1 MLKKFLHKFR
11 FFLVGNLREEK
22 LSRFFSELIID
33 FRPGEHVSILD
44 YGSGFH
50 PNVIVY
56 TSEILNDNQIKAEI
70 NCTDFYSP
78 EDLIKLNNLY
88 ENINFY
94 HLDNFED
101 KEFDFVIISDVL
113 HHIGIEKINEIK
125 NLLIKL
131 SQLSNFI
138 LIKDHF
144 EYGPFSR
151 AILRFMD
158 FIGNY
163 KDDVSIPRVYFNEAE
178 LNLLMDEIK
187 LTTVKEL
194 TNISLYRKI
203 FFPFNL
209 KKLHFIHL
217 YKKH

>member
-1 MLKKFLHKFR
+1 MVRKFLHKFR
-11 FFLVGNLREEK
+11 FFLLGNLREEK
-22 LSRFFSELIID
+22 LSKFFSELIID
-33 FRPGEHVSILD
+33 FKPGEHVSILD

-56 TSEILNDNQIKAEI
+56 TSKILNDNQIKAEI

-88 ENINFY
+88 GNINFY

-101 KEFDFVIISDVL
+101 KKFDFVIISDVL
-113 HHIGIEKINEIK
+113 HHIGIEKKNEIK
-125 NLLIKL
+125 SLLIKL

-144 EYGPFSR
+144 EYGRFSR

-163 KDDVSIPRVYFNEAE
+163 KDDVSIPKIYFNKTE
-178 LNLLMDEIK
+178 LNLLMNDIK
-187 LTTVKEL
+187 LTRVKEL
-194 TNISLYRKI
+194 TNISLYKRI

-217 YKKH
+217 YKK